1 MLFELWTFYLSENPE
16 KIIIWFSQ
24 KFEAAQLFPTLVI
37 IRNVLWAANQHTLLE
52 WFLKDHVTLNTKVM
66 MLKIQLCITGINC
79 ILKCKMVILNCN
91 NISKYYCFYCIF
103 VKKMV
108 IGEHKRLLSTKKM
121 NRPQTFIHP
130 RADHS
135 LFLTLSCVTYFEHAE
150 TGRLHVSGSVYI
162 TLHEIHSIFRQ
173 SCQQDAFQ
181 ITRLLHLIGQLV
193 YVTRQLKGGEKTVY
207 YIVNNETW
215 TNSGVSGSYLSVV

>member
-1 MLFELWTFYLSENPE
+1 MFELWTFYLSENPE

-66 MLKIQLCITGINC
+66 MLKIQLCITRINC

-108 IGEHKRLLSTKKM
+108 DWWAQETPFKKKW
-121 NRPQTFIHP
+121 T
-130 RADHS
+130 DLKHS
-135 LFLTLSCVTYFEHAE
+135 SIREQIILFF
-150 TGRLHVSGSVYI
+150 
-162 TLHEIHSIFRQ
+162 
-173 SCQQDAFQ
+173 
-181 ITRLLHLIGQLV
+181 
-193 YVTRQLKGGEKTVY
+193 
-207 YIVNNETW
+207 
-215 TNSGVSGSYLSVV
+215 